1 MVTADIN
8 SRGAASTRGRPWADD
23 PVLMSK
29 ITVPHLPGWAV
40 ARPRIER
47 AIAEGTRGPLTT
59 VTGPPGAGKTMAI
72 TLWAAAS
79 THPGALVWITLDD
92 YDNQPKVFWSYVVA
106 ALRRAGI
113 AVPQSL
119 PTATRGNGVDHIF
132 LLRLASV
139 LAAQDPPV
147 VMVLDDLHLLT
158 EPTAL
163 DGLAYVL
170 KNAGPGLRL
179 VISSRAD
186 PLLPLHRY
194 RLAGELAE
202 IRAGD
207 LAFSVPES
215 TMLLAHHG
223 IRLSP
228 AALESLTGRTEGWA
242 AGVRLAALSLDG
254 HPDPEQFVK
263 ELDAEDSAIT
273 SYLVDEVLNAQP
285 AAVRDLLLQTS
296 ILDCVCADLAGE
308 LTGNQQ
314 AASSLPALARANA
327 FVRPLGHGWYRY
339 HSMFAA
345 VLRLKFQR
353 ECPDRLPGLH
363 RQAARWY
370 QRNGWLADAVRHAA
384 ASGDWPLAAGIVLD
398 ELAIGQLLEPRGSRS
413 LAAGFRRMPVD
424 PAWTQPEPLLV
435 IAAMELADTAGRPS
449 GTSLAAAERLL
460 ERVPAGGEVPAR
472 LAAAL
477 TRLTLSRRTGDLDAA
492 AAAAASAE
500 DLLGQL
506 PEGLLARHPGI
517 RTQVLSGRGAAELGA
532 GRLDEAVVIFRAAAA
547 ADPES
552 TSERAEALGYLALA
566 EALRGRLSR
575 AVKLAGEADAAIQS
589 GSHGLA
595 AQVTPAAAVAL
606 ACVHTGRNELRQAH
620 RELKRADAALRISPD
635 KLINAVACLIAAWCR
650 LAEGR
655 AAAAAELISSAR
667 HGWSPPG
674 WLEHR
679 LTLLEARVNA
689 AEGDFQAAAAA
700 AERAGPPSAGGTAIA
715 LAQVWLAAGDQQAA
729 RCALDAVADL
739 SGAAPEQV
747 RLEGWLADAR
757 LSYETGDSARGRRS
771 LEHALRLG
779 KAELLRLPFA
789 MEQAWIRPVLRRDPE
804 LARAHR
810 ELLEPG
816 PVHPAAA
823 VLPARPDLAG
833 EAAPLII
840 ERLSVREHEVLR
852 HLSGMLSTAE
862 IATEMYISVNTVKT
876 HLRSI
881 YRKLS
886 AGHRNEAVR
895 RARQLEL
902 I

>member
-1 MVTADIN
+1 M
-8 SRGAASTRGRPWADD
+8 
-23 PVLMSK
+23 
-29 ITVPHLPGWAV
+29 
-40 ARPRIER
+40 
-47 AIAEGTRGPLTT
+47 
-59 VTGPPGAGKTMAI
+59 
-72 TLWAAAS
+72 
-79 THPGALVWITLDD
+79 
-92 YDNQPKVFWSYVVA
+92 
-106 ALRRAGI
+106 
-113 AVPQSL
+113 
-119 PTATRGNGVDHIF
+119 
-132 LLRLASV
+132 
-139 LAAQDPPV
+139 
-147 VMVLDDLHLLT
+147 
-158 EPTAL
+158 
-163 DGLAYVL
+163 
-170 KNAGPGLRL
+170 
-179 VISSRAD
+179 
-186 PLLPLHRY
+186 
-194 RLAGELAE
+194 
-202 IRAGD
+202 
-207 LAFSVPES
+207 
-215 TMLLAHHG
+215 
-223 IRLSP
+223 
-228 AALESLTGRTEGWA
+228 
-242 AGVRLAALSLDG
+242 
-254 HPDPEQFVK
+254 
-263 ELDAEDSAIT
+263 
-273 SYLVDEVLNAQP
+273 
-285 AAVRDLLLQTS
+285 
-296 ILDCVCADLAGE
+296 
-308 LTGNQQ
+308 
-314 AASSLPALARANA
+314 
-327 FVRPLGHGWYRY
+327 
-339 HSMFAA
+339 
-345 VLRLKFQR
+345 
-353 ECPDRLPGLH
+353 
-363 RQAARWY
+363 
-370 QRNGWLADAVRHAA
+370 
-384 ASGDWPLAAGIVLD
+384 
-398 ELAIGQLLEPRGSRS
+398 
-413 LAAGFRRMPVD
+413 
-424 PAWTQPEPLLV
+424 
-435 IAAMELADTAGRPS
+435 
-449 GTSLAAAERLL
+449 
-460 ERVPAGGEVPAR
+460 
-472 LAAAL
+472 
-477 TRLTLSRRTGDLDAA
+477 
-492 AAAAASAE
+492 
-500 DLLGQL
+500 
-506 PEGLLARHPGI
+506 
-517 RTQVLSGRGAAELGA
+517 
-532 GRLDEAVVIFRAAAA
+532 
-547 ADPES
+547 
-552 TSERAEALGYLALA
+552 
-566 EALRGRLSR
+566 
-575 AVKLAGEADAAIQS
+575 
-589 GSHGLA
+589 
-595 AQVTPAAAVAL
+595 
-606 ACVHTGRNELRQAH
+606 HTGRNELRQAH

-816 PVHPAAA
+816 LVHPAAA

>member
-1 MVTADIN
+1 MP
-8 SRGAASTRGRPWADD
+8 R
-23 PVLMSK
+23 
-29 ITVPHLPGWAV
+29 
-40 ARPRIER
+40 RPR
-47 AIAEGTRGPLTT
+47 
-59 VTGPPGAGKTMAI
+59 
-72 TLWAAAS
+72 
-79 THPGALVWITLDD
+79 
-92 YDNQPKVFWSYVVA
+92 
-106 ALRRAGI
+106 
-113 AVPQSL
+113 
-119 PTATRGNGVDHIF
+119 
-132 LLRLASV
+132 
-139 LAAQDPPV
+139 
-147 VMVLDDLHLLT
+147 
-158 EPTAL
+158 
-163 DGLAYVL
+163 
-170 KNAGPGLRL
+170 
-179 VISSRAD
+179 
-186 PLLPLHRY
+186 
-194 RLAGELAE
+194 
-202 IRAGD
+202 
-207 LAFSVPES
+207 
-215 TMLLAHHG
+215 
-223 IRLSP
+223 
-228 AALESLTGRTEGWA
+228 
-242 AGVRLAALSLDG
+242 
-254 HPDPEQFVK
+254 
-263 ELDAEDSAIT
+263 
-273 SYLVDEVLNAQP
+273 
-285 AAVRDLLLQTS
+285 
-296 ILDCVCADLAGE
+296 
-308 LTGNQQ
+308 
-314 AASSLPALARANA
+314 
-327 FVRPLGHGWYRY
+327 
-339 HSMFAA
+339 
-345 VLRLKFQR
+345 
-353 ECPDRLPGLH
+353 
-363 RQAARWY
+363 
-370 QRNGWLADAVRHAA
+370 
-384 ASGDWPLAAGIVLD
+384 
-398 ELAIGQLLEPRGSRS
+398 
-413 LAAGFRRMPVD
+413 
-424 PAWTQPEPLLV
+424 
-435 IAAMELADTAGRPS
+435 RPS
-449 GTSLAAAERLL
+449 
-460 ERVPAGGEVPAR
+460 
-472 LAAAL
+472 
-477 TRLTLSRRTGDLDAA
+477 
-492 AAAAASAE
+492 SAE
-500 DLLGQL
+500 DLLGVL